1 MAGRKRIDSELVK
14 GSFVKVVLGMKN
26 SFSRFFGLGEK
37 GDQKVELEIELEN
50 ELEQE
55 LEQNL
60 DVVKNEEIKKIPI
73 ESIVP
78 NRFQPRTV
86 FDDEKIE
93 ELSRTI
99 HTHGII
105 QPIVVRQFDGKYEII
120 AGERRFRA
128 MKKLGW
134 DEAPAIIK
142 NYSDTETASVALI
155 ENLQREELSPIE
167 EAIAYGKLLELH
179 NLTQEALA
187 QRLGKGQSTV
197 ANKLRLLKLPQPIQ
211 ESLLN
216 KEITER
222 HARALIPLKDPE
234 KQVLL
239 LQDIIEKNFNVKQTE
254 DRVARMLEEKNQ
266 KPKPKRKAFSKDM
279 RIAVNT
285 IRQSLTMVSDNGIN
299 LDAQEEEFEEYYQFT
314 IKIPKKK

>member
-1 MAGRKRIDSELVK
+1 
-14 GSFVKVVLGMKN
+14 MKN

-37 GDQKVELEIELEN
+37 GDQKVKVEVEVEVEN
-50 ELEQE
+50 ETEQE
-55 LEQNL
+55 LAVER
-60 DVVKNEEIKKIPI
+60 NEEIKKIAI
-73 ESIVP
+73 DSIIP

-105 QPIVVRQFDGKYEII
+105 QPIVVRQMDGHYEII
-120 AGERRFRA
+120 AGERRWRA

-134 DEAPAIIK
+134 DEVPAIIK
-142 NYSDTETASVALI
+142 NYTDTETASVALI

-211 ESLLN
+211 EALLS
-216 KEITER
+216 KAITER
-222 HARALIPLKDPE
+222 HARSMIPLKDPE
-234 KQVLL
+234 KQVAL
-239 LQDIIEKNFNVKQTE
+239 LQEIIEKNLNVKQTE
-254 DRVARMLEEKNQ
+254 ERVVRLLEQKNQ

-285 IRQSLTMVSDNGIN
+285 IRQSLTMVSDSGIN
-299 LDAQEEEFEEYYQFT
+299 LNAEEEEFEEYYQFT

>member
-1 MAGRKRIDSELVK
+1 MKQ
-14 GSFVKVVLGMKN
+14 SFT
-26 SFSRFFGLGEK
+26 RFFGLGDK
-37 GDQKVELEIELEN
+37 GEQEVEVELEKELITE
-50 ELEQE
+50 
-55 LEQNL
+55 
-60 DVVKNEEIKKIPI
+60 KNEEINKIPMDQ
-73 ESIVP
+73 IVP

-86 FDDEKIE
+86 FDEDKIE
-93 ELSRTI
+93 ELARTI
-99 HTHGII
+99 HIHGII
-105 QPIVVRQFDGKYEII
+105 QPIVVREFAIGQYEII

-134 DEAPAIIK
+134 TEAPAIIK
-142 NYSDTETASVALI
+142 NLSDTETASVALI

-167 EAIAYGKLLELH
+167 EAMAYGKLLELH

-211 ESLLN
+211 EALLN
-216 KEITER
+216 KIITER

-234 KQVLL
+234 KQVVLL
-239 LQDIIEKNFNVKQTE
+239 AEVIDKNFNVKQTE
-254 DRVARMLEEKNQ
+254 ERVVKLLEQKNE

-285 IRQSLTMVSDNGIN
+285 IRQSLSMVTDSGIN
-299 LDAQEEEFEEYYQFT
+299 LDAEEEEFDEFYQFT
-314 IKIPKKK
+314 IRI

>member
-1 MAGRKRIDSELVK
+1 MKQ
-14 GSFVKVVLGMKN
+14 SFT
-26 SFSRFFGLGEK
+26 RFFGLGDK
-37 GDQKVELEIELEN
+37 GQPEVELEKELITE
-50 ELEQE
+50 
-55 LEQNL
+55 
-60 DVVKNEEIKKIPI
+60 KNEEINKIPI
-73 ESIVP
+73 DHIVP

-86 FDDEKIE
+86 FDEEKIE
-93 ELSRTI
+93 ELARTI
-99 HTHGII
+99 HIHGII
-105 QPIVVRQFDGKYEII
+105 QPIVVREFAIGQYEII

-134 DEAPAIIK
+134 TEAPAIVK
-142 NYSDTETASVALI
+142 NLSDTETASVALI

-167 EAIAYGKLLELH
+167 EAMAYGKLLELH

-211 ESLLN
+211 EALLS
-216 KEITER
+216 KVITER

-234 KQVLL
+234 KQVALL
-239 LQDIIEKNFNVKQTE
+239 AEIIEKNFNVKQTE
-254 DRVARMLEEKNQ
+254 ERVVKLLEQKNE

-285 IRQSLTMVSDNGIN
+285 IRQSLTMVSDSGIN
-299 LDAQEEEFEEYYQFT
+299 LDAEEEEFDEFYQFT
-314 IKIPKKK
+314 IRIPKKK